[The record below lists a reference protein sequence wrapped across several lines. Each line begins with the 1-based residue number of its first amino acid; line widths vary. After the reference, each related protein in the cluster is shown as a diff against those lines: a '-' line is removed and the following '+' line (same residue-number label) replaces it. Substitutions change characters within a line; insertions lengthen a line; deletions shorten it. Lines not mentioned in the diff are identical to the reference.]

1 MLSLILQAILVIV
14 PVHGFL
20 HRGHR
25 KGIKEQAYVTLL
37 VKTKFLSQQASE
49 SGKNPEILQL
59 ITERC

>member
-37 VKTKFLSQQASE
+37 VKTKFLSQ
-49 SGKNPEILQL
+49 
-59 ITERC
+59 